1 MKNMSKCLCSVVS
14 FLLLFSVCSFH
25 STLAEEKLLSQ
36 TSFMIPVALGS
47 TTYTEI
53 PLTNLL
59 DEESKYTVSITRK
72 LPADY
77 GLKIELDG
85 FSVQEKYDVGPLQP
99 KQATTLGIRILCS
112 DEADIDG
119 VVSAKILVGSKEN
132 SRLSSIVNVYVKAMD
147 KKVLQ
152 MYTDN
157 ANALV
162 NGEEILL
169 ETPPLVQNGRTLVP
183 FRWIGEQ
190 LDAEVSFTM
199 SEETK
204 KVDTVSY
211 TIGKSTITL
220 VIGSTKAWTKIDR
233 ETFEHTLDVPPF
245 IQNGRTLVPL
255 RFVSETLGALVSWTP
270 PNTIG
275 IEYPKEI
282 PVREDECVTFWS
294 EIKAE
299 DLVKALE
306 EKTECMI
313 VDLRDEAA
321 YKDGH
326 IPGAMNVDFNS
337 LLEDF
342 PKVSEQ
348 TESLPVVLYCKTG
361 TKSKL
366 AAEWVVNAGYQ
377 DVRSMLQGFPSWTG
391 DTEKAD

>member
-1 MKNMSKCLCSVVS
+1 MTKCLCAVVS

-25 STLAEEKLLSQ
+25 SILAEEKLLPQ
-36 TSFMIPVALGS
+36 TSFMIPVAVGS

-53 PLTNLL
+53 PITNLL

-72 LPADY
+72 LPAGY
-77 GLKIELDG
+77 GLKIEVDG

-99 KQATTLGIRILCS
+99 NQSTTLGIRVFCP
-112 DEADIDG
+112 DDADTEGI
-119 VVSAKILVGSKEN
+119 VSAKFLVGSLEN
-132 SRLSSIVNVYVKAMD
+132 SRLSSIINVYVKAMN

-152 MYTDN
+152 MHTDN
-157 ANALV
+157 ANASV
-162 NGEEILL
+162 NGEAILL

-190 LDAEVSFTM
+190 LDAEVSFTI

-211 TIGKSTITL
+211 TIGKATITL
-220 VIGSTKAWTKIDR
+220 FIGSRTAQTKIER
-233 ETFEHTLDVPPF
+233 EIFEHTLDVPPF

-255 RFVSETLGALVSWTP
+255 RFVSETLGALVNWTP

-299 DLVKALE
+299 DLLNELE
-306 EKTECMI
+306 EKTEFMI
-313 VDLRDEAA
+313 VDLRDKTA
-321 YKDGH
+321 YKEGH
-326 IPGAMNVDFNS
+326 IPGAINIDYTSMI
-337 LLEDF
+337 EDF

-348 TESLPVVLYCKTG
+348 TESIPVVLYCNTG
-361 TKSKL
+361 AKSRL

-377 DVRSMLQGFPSWTG
+377 DVHSMLQGFPSWTG
-391 DTEKAD
+391 DIEKAN